1 MGEITQTDIDRAVQY
16 VYWHLA
22 RPKFAA
28 TALERLQ
35 RSQFD
40 VGFSAA
46 QLQTILATAQQQLV
60 DVAKLNLLVQQWRD
74 STNAVTT

>member
-35 RSQFD
+35 RSQFN
-40 VGFSAA
+40 VGFTAE
-46 QLQTILATAQQQLV
+46 QLQQILLTAQRMLV
-60 DVAKLNLLVQQWRD
+60 DVQMIALLVQQWRD
-74 STNAVTT
+74 STNAEPA